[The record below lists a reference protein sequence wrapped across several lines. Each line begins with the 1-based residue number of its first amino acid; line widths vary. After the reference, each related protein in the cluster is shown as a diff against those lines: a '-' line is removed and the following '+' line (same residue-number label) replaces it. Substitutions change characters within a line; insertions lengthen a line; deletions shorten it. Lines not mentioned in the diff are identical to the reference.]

1 MRLVYAV
8 AQHLHMTAG
17 AVLDSMG
24 ANELM
29 CWHYLL
35 VERSG
40 VGQHTEQAAAED
52 EPVEMSVEDEM
63 AAWTVRS

>member
-8 AQHLHMTAG
+8 AEHLHMTAG

-29 CWHYLL
+29 CWNYLL
-35 VERSG
+35 TERG
-40 VGQHTEQAAAED
+40 AAQQEQDED
-52 EPVEMSVEDEM
+52 KPQELSVEDEI
-63 AAWTVRS
+63 AAWGS

>member
-8 AQHLHMTAG
+8 AEHLHMTAG
-17 AVLDSMG
+17 AVLDTMG

-35 VERSG
+35 NERATA
-40 VGQHTEQAAAED
+40 QPQEADD
-52 EPVEMSVEDEM
+52 EAPVELSVEDEI
-63 AAWTVRS
+63 AAWTFGG